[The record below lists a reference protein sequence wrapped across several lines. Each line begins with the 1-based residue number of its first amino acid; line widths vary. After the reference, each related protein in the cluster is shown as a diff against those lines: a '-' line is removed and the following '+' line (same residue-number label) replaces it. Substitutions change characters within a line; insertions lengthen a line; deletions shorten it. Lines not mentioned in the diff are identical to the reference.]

1 MQKSGADTPT
11 VPLLL
16 YRGSAEVGKRYG
28 VMPHRKWRM
37 EFQTNQFPDYTRW
50 MTPSDAPLY
59 QCSALTGRFPMPGT
73 SEDIQFFL
81 LPLRGADGTMYG
93 LCGFEISES
102 YFKTKF
108 PQPSG
113 FAHLSCLV
121 APVGTGLDA
130 DAALSSGTTDGYY
143 HVPRGPLVL
152 RPMGSGLTQFTGSDC
167 TYVGISKNC
176 ALNENNACQ
185 LAVCIP
191 QSDYQRWVFA
201 GSLQMILTGLLLAFF
216 VTISCVTFHRRI
228 LTPTLRQIEEQSRA
242 FRQRMDELQQERQQM
257 QNDLTRLADACKNDA
272 ETLDFE
278 HFTDGLPKLTKTER
292 RIFDCYAAG
301 MRSREIMEQLEIK
314 DSTLR
319 FHNRNIYTKLGIN
332 SLKQLQQCIAVLH
345 SDGTGTALPE
355 PPHEA
360 AEPENK
366 EDELPM
372 TD

>member
-1 MQKSGADTPT
+1 
-11 VPLLL
+11 
-16 YRGSAEVGKRYG
+16 
-28 VMPHRKWRM
+28 
-37 EFQTNQFPDYTRW
+37 
-50 MTPSDAPLY
+50 
-59 QCSALTGRFPMPGT
+59 MPGT

-113 FAHLSCLV
+113 FAHLSCPV

-292 RIFDCYAAG
+292 RIFDCYAAR
-301 MRSREIMEQLEIK
+301 MRSRKIMEQLEIK

>member
-1 MQKSGADTPT
+1 
-11 VPLLL
+11 
-16 YRGSAEVGKRYG
+16 
-28 VMPHRKWRM
+28 
-37 EFQTNQFPDYTRW
+37 
-50 MTPSDAPLY
+50 
-59 QCSALTGRFPMPGT
+59 
-73 SEDIQFFL
+73 
-81 LPLRGADGTMYG
+81 
-93 LCGFEISES
+93 
-102 YFKTKF
+102 
-108 PQPSG
+108 
-113 FAHLSCLV
+113 
-121 APVGTGLDA
+121 
-130 DAALSSGTTDGYY
+130 
-143 HVPRGPLVL
+143 
-152 RPMGSGLTQFTGSDC
+152 
-167 TYVGISKNC
+167 
-176 ALNENNACQ
+176 
-185 LAVCIP
+185 
-191 QSDYQRWVFA
+191 
-201 GSLQMILTGLLLAFF
+201 
-216 VTISCVTFHRRI
+216 
-228 LTPTLRQIEEQSRA
+228 
-242 FRQRMDELQQERQQM
+242 M

-319 FHNRNIYTKLGIN
+319 FHNRNIYTNLGIN